1 MAEKDTMLI
10 PAKVQKFLKQK
21 TVSVKKSLYN
31 HQLVLIFL
39 LYLILL
45 AVITFLPMSNTLKIL
60 GLLIGSFI
68 LEDIMHFIKKI
79 YAENRS

>member
-1 MAEKDTMLI
+1 MAEKDTILI

-79 YAENRS
+79 YVENRS